1 MGPTVLFDAKRHL
14 LGQCHSL
21 SQHFQN
27 LVLIDEHQKISV
39 MNVGVHEIDDSYH
52 HISFYPIQEG
62 VLSLSGF
69 LYPLDKRRIHIEEI
83 YTTSNSLTEKKGIVR
98 VDEGSFLCVQSNWR

>member
-1 MGPTVLFDAKRHL
+1 
-14 LGQCHSL
+14 
-21 SQHFQN
+21 
-27 LVLIDEHQKISV
+27 

-69 LYPLDKRRIHIEEI
+69 LYPLYKRRIHIEEI
-83 YTTSNSLTEKKGIVR
+83 YTTSNSLTGKKGIVR
-98 VDEGSFLCVQSNWR
+98 VDEGSFFMCTIQLEVVYVL

>member
-1 MGPTVLFDAKRHL
+1 
-14 LGQCHSL
+14 
-21 SQHFQN
+21 
-27 LVLIDEHQKISV
+27 
-39 MNVGVHEIDDSYH
+39 MNVGIHEIDDSYH

-83 YTTSNSLTEKKGIVR
+83 YTTSNSLTEKKESFVWMKAAFYVYNPTG
-98 VDEGSFLCVQSNWR
+98 GSLCSMM

>member
-1 MGPTVLFDAKRHL
+1 MWAFMKLMIR
-14 LGQCHSL
+14 
-21 SQHFQN
+21 
-27 LVLIDEHQKISV
+27 II
-39 MNVGVHEIDDSYH
+39 IYR
-52 HISFYPIQEG
+52 FYPIQEG